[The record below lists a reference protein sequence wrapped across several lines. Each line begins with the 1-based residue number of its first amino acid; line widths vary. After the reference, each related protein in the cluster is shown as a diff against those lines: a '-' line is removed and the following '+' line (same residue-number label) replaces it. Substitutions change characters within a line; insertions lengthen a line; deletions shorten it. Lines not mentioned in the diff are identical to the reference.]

1 MLQCAIG
8 RGGGDLGSHVLDL
21 RGAGVVSV
29 VFVFDGGMGE
39 VIWTLSNV
47 EWKEEGMKEIVRW
60 RQHWEAA
67 NTTINQRTS
76 ISRRTYTT

>member
-47 EWKEEGMKEIVRW
+47 E
-60 RQHWEAA
+60 
-67 NTTINQRTS
+67 
-76 ISRRTYTT
+76 

>member
-21 RGAGVVSV
+21 RGARVVSV
-29 VFVFDGGMGE
+29 VFVFEGEMGE
-39 VIWTLSNV
+39 VIWALSNV
-47 EWKEEGMKEIVRW
+47 EWKEGMKEIVRW
-60 RQHWEAA
+60 RQHREAA